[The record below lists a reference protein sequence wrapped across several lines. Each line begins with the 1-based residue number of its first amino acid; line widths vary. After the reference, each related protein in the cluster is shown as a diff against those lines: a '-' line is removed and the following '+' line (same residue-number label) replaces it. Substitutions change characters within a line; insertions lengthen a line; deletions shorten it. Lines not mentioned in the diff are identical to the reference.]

1 MREVIKEI
9 AKNHM
14 MEYVHE
20 TNLIRFSE
28 DLARE
33 FCRKLELNGYDDAS
47 AVLKKQFNID
57 R

>member
-14 MEYVHE
+14 MGYVHE
-20 TNLIRFSE
+20 TNLIRFAE

-33 FCRKLELNGYDDAS
+33 FCKKLELNGYDDAS
-47 AVLKKQFNID
+47 NVLKKQFEIED
-57 R
+57 

>member
-47 AVLKKQFNID
+47 NVLKKQFEIED
-57 R
+57 